1 MFCMHPSLHY
11 KTTLHIDY
19 TTQTVYKSMTYYS
32 CKKTVILVTHDIS
45 EAIAMTDR
53 VLILTNRPA
62 SLLKTVDIKS
72 RDTLSTQKY
81 FDEIREV
88 LK

>member
-1 MFCMHPSLHY
+1 
-11 KTTLHIDY
+11 
-19 TTQTVYKSMTYYS
+19 
-32 CKKTVILVTHDIS
+32 
-45 EAIAMTDR
+45 MTDR
-53 VLILTNRPA
+53 VLILTNSPA

-88 LK
+88 

>member
-1 MFCMHPSLHY
+1 MFCFIKVKMPYLCG
-11 KTTLHIDY
+11 LWRFAN
-19 TTQTVYKSMTYYS
+19 TYICNILRS
-32 CKKTVILVTHDIS
+32 EKKTVILVTHDIS

>member
-1 MFCMHPSLHY
+1 MQHL
-11 KTTLHIDY
+11 
-19 TTQTVYKSMTYYS
+19 KSE
-32 CKKTVILVTHDIS
+32 KKTVILVTHDIS

-62 SLLKTVDIKS
+62 RLLKTVDIES

>member
-1 MFCMHPSLHY
+1 
-11 KTTLHIDY
+11 
-19 TTQTVYKSMTYYS
+19 
-32 CKKTVILVTHDIS
+32 
-45 EAIAMTDR
+45 MTDR

-62 SLLKTVDIKS
+62 KLLKTVDIEA
-72 RDTLSTQKY
+72 RDTLSNQKY

>member
-32 CKKTVILVTHDIS
+32 CKKTVILVTSRLQPALPFCDS
-45 EAIAMTDR
+45 YYGNNFQ
-53 VLILTNRPA
+53 LT
-62 SLLKTVDIKS
+62 LLPYYSKTATEYF
-72 RDTLSTQKY
+72 TLS
-81 FDEIREV
+81 
-88 LK
+88 

>member
-1 MFCMHPSLHY
+1 
-11 KTTLHIDY
+11 
-19 TTQTVYKSMTYYS
+19 
-32 CKKTVILVTHDIS
+32 
-45 EAIAMTDR
+45 MTDR
-53 VLILTNRPA
+53 VIIITNRPD